1 VLGLGFFKARKFAV
15 TSRVHTQVGFA
26 AVSTS
31 IAHFIHAAAEH
42 AATIGTMT
50 LVTAHL
56 GTLIGAI
63 TLTGSAVAFAKL
75 RGLMSSAPFS
85 LPFKN
90 LINTAILGGCFYA
103 LKLLLATTAANM
115 SAAVDLLYA
124 TAAAGVTRFA

>member
-1 VLGLGFFKARKFAV
+1 M
-15 TSRVHTQVGFA
+15 QVGFA

-31 IAHFIHAAAEH
+31 IAHFMHAAAEH
-42 AATIGTMT
+42 AASVGAMT

-75 RGLMSSAPFS
+75 RGLVSSAPFS

-90 LINTAILGGCFYA
+90 VINSAILAGCFYA
-103 LKLLLATTAANM
+103 LKLMLATTAGNM
-115 SAAVDLLYA
+115 VAAVNLLYA
-124 TAAAGVTRFA
+124 TAAAGTLALF